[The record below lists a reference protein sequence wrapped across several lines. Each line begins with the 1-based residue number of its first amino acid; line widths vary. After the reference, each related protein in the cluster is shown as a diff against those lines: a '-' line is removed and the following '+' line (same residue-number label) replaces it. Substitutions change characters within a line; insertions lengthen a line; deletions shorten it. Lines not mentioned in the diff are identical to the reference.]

1 MKRYTITFLLIF
13 SYIVAGAQ
21 TIKYS
26 GEIALGGIS
35 SLNDYFGAGFD
46 IQTVHGVNLGN
57 GSFVG
62 IGAGIIANNNGSASL
77 IPVYVKAT
85 QEFDSKVKFSP
96 YLALSVGTLI
106 KSGNRMS
113 PYFAPEM
120 GITYKRISMFSRV
133 MLSNTKHEYTIHIP
147 ENYMSFVGE
156 NRRLLSAG
164 IRISF
169 GTK

>member
-1 MKRYTITFLLIF
+1 MRRFLIAFLLILGC
-13 SYIVAGAQ
+13 SVANAQ

-26 GEIALGGIS
+26 GELALGGIS

-62 IGAGIIANNNGSASL
+62 IGAGVIVNNNSSEPL
-77 IPVYVKAT
+77 MPVYMKAMQKFESRT
-85 QEFDSKVKFSP
+85 EFSP
-96 YLALSVGTLI
+96 YLSVSVGTLI
-106 KSGNRMS
+106 KSGDKLS
-113 PYFAPEM
+113 PYFAPEA
-120 GITYKRISMFSRV
+120 GINYKRLSLFSRV
-133 MLSNTKHEYTIHIP
+133 MFSNTMHTYTIHIP
-147 ENYMSFVGE
+147 EDYVSIVGE

-169 GTK
+169 GAK